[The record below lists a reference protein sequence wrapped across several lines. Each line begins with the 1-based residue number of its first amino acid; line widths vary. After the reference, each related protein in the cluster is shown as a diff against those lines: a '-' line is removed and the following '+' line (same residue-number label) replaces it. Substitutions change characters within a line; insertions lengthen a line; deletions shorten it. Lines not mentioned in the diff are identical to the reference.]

1 MLQTKTYPI
10 SALPLPPSTH
20 ILTRNLTPDPQ
31 TPSVSSFYDTLS
43 RTPSLQRKARLLAPP
58 AHFSLVVPCP
68 QPFPYRIPLPENGEP
83 IADRAA
89 YVEKWL
95 ADREALHERPTAASP
110 TRGLR
115 KFYREKKAQPRVLI
129 GLSETGLRDCVPHLK
144 VGDVFATLG
153 SPSLTRASTDPNP
166 ETAKPSSASE
176 EDTAAREELIDVLS
190 GYAVL
195 LSTDGDPET
204 HWAPWSLRYSGHQFG
219 VWAGQLG
226 DGRAISVLSTP
237 HPSDPDLIYELQL
250 KGAGRT
256 PFSRNGDGLAVVRS
270 SIREYL
276 CSEAMHALSIP
287 TTRSLSLIS
296 LPELPVARER
306 MESACV
312 LTRMAPSFIRIGSFE
327 ALNPPEGTSVF
338 GIGQQDTH
346 WEGLRALGEWVVRR
360 VLKLEGLQW
369 KGEGVEHGD
378 PWGTK
383 LVLEVARRNA
393 KMVAAWQAYGFMHG
407 VINTDNVSVLG
418 LTIDY
423 GPFAFMDVFDPFHI
437 CNHTDDEG
445 RYSYKL
451 QPSMIIYALRALLTA
466 LSPIIGAEAELG
478 RAVSAGWAE
487 DASPDKLAEW
497 RKKGTELV
505 KDEMER
511 VAQDICSAEYGR
523 LMHKRLA
530 LRRFDATD
538 ELRLARPLLNLMSEH
553 ELDFHSTFRRLA
565 FFRPTMAEGSSDSAT
580 GPALGEYISGIL
592 SSTSEPQRLNRD
604 KAVSDWRAWLESYA
618 ARIESER
625 DEWIAASPDANGANG
640 AIERDLDKEREKA
653 ALVANPRF
661 VLRQWVLE
669 EVIKKVEE
677 DAESGKR
684 ILAKV
689 MQMCC
694 SPFEPWGAESFEG
707 DVDTLDAEIKEERR
721 YCGVGDRT
729 FLGFQCSCSS

>member
-10 SALPLPPSTH
+10 SALPLPPSTR

-43 RTPSLQRKARLLAPP
+43 RTPSLQCKAWLLAPH

-110 TRGLR
+110 T
-115 KFYREKKAQPRVLI
+115 
-129 GLSETGLRDCVPHLK
+129 SGLRDCVPHLK
-144 VGDVFATLG
+144 VSDVFATLG
-153 SPSLTRASTDPNP
+153 SPSLARASTDPNP
-166 ETAKPSSASE
+166 ETAKPSSVSE

-204 HWAPWSLRYSGHQFG
+204 HWAPWSLCYSGHQFG

-287 TTRSLSLIS
+287 TTCSLSLIS
-296 LPELPVARER
+296 LSELPVAREC

-312 LTRMAPSFIRIGSFE
+312 LTRMAPSFIRIVSFE
-327 ALNPPEGTSVF
+327 ALNPLEGTSVF
-338 GIGQQDTH
+338 RIGQQDTH
-346 WEGLRALGEWVVRR
+346 WEGLRVLGEWVVHR
-360 VLKLEGLQW
+360 VLKFEGLQW
-369 KGEGVEHGD
+369 RGEGVEHGD

-383 LVLEVARRNA
+383 LVLEVVRRNA

-407 VINTDNVSVLG
+407 VINADNVSVLG
-418 LTIDY
+418 LTISY
-423 GPFAFMDVFDPFHI
+423 GPFVFMDVFDPFHI

-451 QPSMIIYALRALLTA
+451 QPFMIIYALRVLLTA
-466 LSPIIGAEAELG
+466 LSPIIGAEAELH
-478 RAVSAGWAE
+478 RAVFAGWAE

-497 RKKGTELV
+497 RKKGSELV

-511 VAQDICSAEYGR
+511 IAQDICSAEYGR
-523 LMHKRLA
+523 LMHKASRVRLA

-538 ELRLARPLLNLMSEH
+538 ELRLAHPLFNLMSEH
-553 ELDFHSTFRRLA
+553 EHDFHSTFRQPA
-565 FFRPTMAEGSSDSAT
+565 FFCPTMAEGSFDSAT

-592 SSTSEPQRLNRD
+592 SSASEQQRLD
-604 KAVSDWRAWLESYA
+604 
-618 ARIESER
+618 
-625 DEWIAASPDANGANG
+625 
-640 AIERDLDKEREKA
+640 
-653 ALVANPRF
+653 
-661 VLRQWVLE
+661 
-669 EVIKKVEE
+669 
-677 DAESGKR
+677 
-684 ILAKV
+684 
-689 MQMCC
+689 
-694 SPFEPWGAESFEG
+694 
-707 DVDTLDAEIKEERR
+707 
-721 YCGVGDRT
+721 
-729 FLGFQCSCSS
+729 